1 MKRIFLISLLTMT
14 VFITKAQTKAYHTT
28 ANYTFQSET
37 TGQKEYAKGMG
48 MFVSRPKV
56 KTDKQTN
63 KTTAAWYMT
72 NMAWIKDYCEVENA
86 PIEKE
91 ILKIFPELTNGLQD
105 VHSVMP
111 MSWRLTEERQRVGD
125 GTSGMNNETVMH
137 CYFRM
142 PADEVTDLWL
152 ASEETCLVDQE
163 TGAQYRIRRTEP
175 DTYRKHFTLKAKK
188 GDVVDLKIFFA
199 PLAETTK
206 EIRIYGIPN
215 WGMMGAPI
223 TVRHQVFGTWEPLD
237 YDTIPQLRKPRVEKE
252 HMSEDK
258 PYDKQNWNTWKVMTD
273 AHLIKP
279 LKDGTMALWRTPEA
293 TYLAIGYEQNWT
305 TEYWSFEEDIKLVDE
320 TGHQYKI
327 REVQGL
333 PLDELFFLKGN
344 AGDYVAYVLVF
355 DPLPLDISTITY
367 IEPEGEPF
375 NAWGANWSGKVLHDL
390 SIKQLRDNQ
399 KLFDYQPR
407 IVVE

>member
-1 MKRIFLISLLTMT
+1 MKRIFLISLLAMTSLIMQAQPT
-14 VFITKAQTKAYHTT
+14 VFNVT

-37 TGQKEYAKGMG
+37 TGLKEYAKGMG
-48 MFVSRPKV
+48 VFMSRPKA
-56 KTDKQTN
+56 KKDQQTG

-72 NMAWIKDYCEVENA
+72 NMAWIKDYCEVEDA
-86 PIEKE
+86 PIEKD
-91 ILKIFPELTNGLQD
+91 ILKIFPEMINLPQGE
-105 VHSVMP
+105 HSYMP
-111 MSWRLTEERQRVGD
+111 MSWRLTEE
-125 GTSGMNNETVMH
+125 NNETVLH

-142 PADEVTDLWL
+142 PADEVTNLWL
-152 ASEETCLVDQE
+152 TSEETCLVDQE

-206 EIRIYGIPN
+206 DVRIYGVPN
-215 WGMMGAPI
+215 WGMMGTPVTI
-223 TVRHQVFGTWEPLD
+223 GHGFIGTIQYQD

-258 PYDKQNWNTWKVMTD
+258 PYDAQNWNTWKVMKD

-279 LKDGTMALWRTPEA
+279 VKDGTMALWRTPEA
-293 TYLAIGYEQNWT
+293 TYIAVGFEQNWT
-305 TEYWSFEEDIKLVDE
+305 TEYWSFGHDIKLLDE
-320 TGHQYKI
+320 RGHQYKI

-333 PLDELFFLKGN
+333 PLDELFFMKGN

-355 DPLPLDISTITY
+355 DPLPLDVSSVTY

-375 NAWGANWSGKVLHDL
+375 NAWGANWSGSVQSLDVQ
-390 SIKQLRDNQ
+390 QLRDNQ
-399 KLFDYQPR
+399 QLFKYQPR
-407 IVVE
+407 IIVE

>member
-1 MKRIFLISLLTMT
+1 MNRIFLISLLAMT
-14 VFITKAQTKAYHTT
+14 GLISQAQTKVYNAT
-28 ANYTFQSET
+28 AKYTFQSET
-37 TGQKEYAKGMG
+37 TGQREYAKGMG
-48 MFVSRPKV
+48 VFMSRPQV
-56 KTDKQTN
+56 KKDKD

-72 NMAWIKDYCEVENA
+72 NMEWIKDYCEVEEA
-86 PIEKE
+86 PIEKD
-91 ILKIFPELTNGLQD
+91 ILKIFPEMANFTQND
-105 VHSVMP
+105 NSYMP
-111 MSWRLTEERQRVGD
+111 MSWRLTDE
-125 GTSGMNNETVMH
+125 NNETVLH
-137 CYFRM
+137 CYFCM
-142 PADEVTDLWL
+142 PADEVTNLWL
-152 ASEETCLVDQE
+152 TSEETSIVDQE

-206 EIRIYGIPN
+206 EVRIYGVPN
-215 WGMMGAPI
+215 WGMMGAPV
-223 TVRHQVFGTWEPLD
+223 TVRHQVFGTLEYQE

-252 HMSEDK
+252 HLSEDK

-293 TYLAIGYEQNWT
+293 TYLAIGFEQNWT
-305 TEYWSFEEDIKLVDE
+305 TEYWSFGHDIKLLDD

-333 PLDELFFLKGN
+333 PLDELFFMKGN

-355 DPLPLDISTITY
+355 DPLPLELTKFTY

-375 NAWGANWSGKVLHDL
+375 NAWGANWSGQVLPL
-390 SIKQLRDNQ
+390 NVKQLRDNQ
-399 KLFDYQPR
+399 KLFEYQPR
-407 IVVE
+407 IIVK

>member
-1 MKRIFLISLLTMT
+1 MKRIFLISLLAMT
-14 VFITKAQTKAYHTT
+14 GLTSQAQLKSHQVTVK
-28 ANYTFQSET
+28 YTFQSET
-37 TGQKEYAKGMG
+37 NGAKEYAKGMG
-48 MFVSRPKV
+48 MFISRPQVQKDPQ
-56 KTDKQTN
+56 TD
-63 KTTAAWYMT
+63 KTTAKWYAT
-72 NMAWIKDYCEVENA
+72 NNSWIKDYCEMENA
-86 PIEKE
+86 PIEKD
-91 ILKIFPELTNGLQD
+91 ILKIFPEMINLPQD
-105 VHSVMP
+105 EKSYMP
-111 MSWRLTEERQRVGD
+111 MSWRLTAE
-125 GTSGMNNETVMH
+125 NNETVLH
-137 CYFRM
+137 CYFTM
-142 PADEVTDLWL
+142 PADEVTDMWL

-175 DTYRKHFTLKAKK
+175 ETYRKHFTIKAKK

-206 EIRIYGIPN
+206 EVRIYGVPN
-215 WGMMGAPI
+215 WSMMGTPV

-258 PYDKQNWNTWKVMTD
+258 PYDMQNWNTWKVMTD

-293 TYLAIGYEQNWT
+293 TYLAIGFEQNWT
-305 TEYWSFEEDIKLVDE
+305 TEYWSFGHDIKLLDD

-344 AGDYVAYVLVF
+344 SGDYVAYVLVF
-355 DPLPLDISTITY
+355 DPLPLELTKFTY

-375 NAWGANWSGKVLHDL
+375 NAWGANWSGHVLPLDV
-390 SIKQLRDNQ
+390 KQLRDNQ
-399 KLFDYQPR
+399 KLFEYQPR
-407 IVVE
+407 IIVE